1 MSNMFQTAGEPM
13 VTDHAEKEQCE
24 TSPGD
29 THDKV
34 EQEEQEDNNNN
45 HIVVDDTV
53 EYLAGSV
60 ETFSN
65 SSCSEVSNVVQ
76 TTTGRSMK
84 RGAVSP
90 GFFEDVASDFSSESK
105 VRCKA
110 PRKDLFGR
118 LSTVPYARYGK
129 WVVQTTA
136 AEAKSKLH
144 ETTCGKVLHILDGS
158 RLPGLES
165 QIPMKIF
172 DIDDACQQFEELME
186 LEPYS
191 GNVKLSFRVEVT

>member
-1 MSNMFQTAGEPM
+1 MSNMFQTAGDPEPGELE
-13 VTDHAEKEQCE
+13 VAPTEELPEQ
-24 TSPGD
+24 
-29 THDKV
+29 
-34 EQEEQEDNNNN
+34 QEDNNTN
-45 HIVVDDTV
+45 HIVVHAINEVDDTV

-129 WVVQTTA
+129 LVVQTTA

>member
-1 MSNMFQTAGEPM
+1 M

-45 HIVVDDTV
+45 HIVVHAINEVDDTF
-53 EYLAGSV
+53 EYLGGSV

-76 TTTGRSMK
+76 TTTGRSTK
-84 RGAVSP
+84 SVAVSP

-165 QIPMKIF
+165 QIPLEVCH
-172 DIDDACQQFEELME
+172 IDDACQQFEELMK

>member
-1 MSNMFQTAGEPM
+1 MFQTVRDPEPGEVEVAP
-13 VTDHAEKEQCE
+13 TEEL
-24 TSPGD
+24 P
-29 THDKV
+29 
-34 EQEEQEDNNNN
+34 EQEEDNNNHVVVHAIN
-45 HIVVDDTV
+45 EVDDTF

-76 TTTGRSMK
+76 TTTGTSMK
-84 RGAVSP
+84 RVAVSS
-90 GFFEDVASDFSSESK
+90 GFFEDVTSDFSSESK
-105 VRCKA
+105 LRCKA
-110 PRKDLFGR
+110 PRKDLFWR
-118 LSTVPYARYGK
+118 LSTVPYAIFGER
-129 WVVQTTA
+129 VVQTTA

-144 ETTCGKVLHILDGS
+144 EITCGKVLHILDGS

-191 GNVKLSFRVEVT
+191 GKVKLSFRVEVT

>member
-1 MSNMFQTAGEPM
+1 MFQTAGDPEPGELE
-13 VTDHAEKEQCE
+13 VAPTEELPEQ
-24 TSPGD
+24 
-29 THDKV
+29 
-34 EQEEQEDNNNN
+34 QEDNNTN
-45 HIVVDDTV
+45 HIVVHAINEVDDTV

>member
-1 MSNMFQTAGEPM
+1 MFQTAGEPM

-84 RGAVSP
+84 RRGAVSP

-110 PRKDLFGR
+110 PRKDLFWR
-118 LSTVPYARYGK
+118 LSTVPYAIYGER
-129 WVVQTTA
+129 VVQTTA

-144 ETTCGKVLHILDGS
+144 ETTCGKVLHIFDGY
-158 RLPGLES
+158 RLPGLKS
-165 QIPMKIF
+165 QIPLKICH
-172 DIDDACQQFEELME
+172 IDDACQQFEELMN
-186 LEPYS
+186 LEPCS
-191 GNVKLSFRVEVT
+191 GSVKLSFRVEVT